1 MNIKKVRDLTLVS
14 IDNEKT
20 MVISCDSCGG
30 IGLKSGDSLKYP
42 PFHVGKYTAKVA
54 LLEVLCSG
62 ADIVCITNAVCNE
75 MNHTGEEIIK
85 GIKEELKVLNIDNV
99 TLTGSTEENINTNS
113 TAVGVTVIGIVENN
127 KLKVNNVN
135 CNCTLISVGI
145 PKVGNEINLDN
156 DKEIA
161 SYEDLNI
168 LLNIEGILEIVPVG
182 SKGIRYECEQLAISN
197 NLNLEINKDTTVDL
211 YKTAGPGTVL
221 IAAIKNNYL
230 EEIKKMKNLNFIGKL
245 IKK

>member
-1 MNIKKVRDLTLVS
+1 MNVNKVRDLTLVS

-20 MVISCDSCGG
+20 MVIACDSCGG
-30 IGLKSGDSLKYP
+30 IGLKSEDSFKCP
-42 PFHVGKYTAKVA
+42 PFQVGKHTAKVA
-54 LLEVLCSG
+54 LFEVLCSG
-62 ADIVCITNAVCNE
+62 ANVVCITNAVCNE
-75 MNHTGEEIIK
+75 MSPTGEEIIK
-85 GIKEELKVLNIDNV
+85 GIKEELKLLNIDNV

-113 TAVGVTVIGIVENN
+113 TAVGVTVIGMVEND

-135 CNCTLISVGI
+135 CNCALISIGI

-161 SYEDLNI
+161 SYEDLNM

-182 SKGIRYECEQLAISN
+182 SKGIMYECEQLAINN

-211 YKTAGPGTVL
+211 YKTAGPSTVL
-221 IAAIKNNYL
+221 IAAIKDNYL
-230 EEIKKMKNLNFIGKL
+230 EEIKKMKNLNFIGRLLNK
-245 IKK
+245 